1 MEILDVLSHG
11 WSYEGGNAIHAVADT
26 VENVRSLQRPLAIVI
41 VQLRGVALDV
51 LQMLRSIVGF
61 GDVLGV
67 GDRIAVYDNVVV
79 GVELAGVLRGDV
91 CVTIKCLGV
100 N

>member
-1 MEILDVLSHG
+1 
-11 WSYEGGNAIHAVADT
+11 
-26 VENVRSLQRPLAIVI
+26 
-41 VQLRGVALDV
+41 
-51 LQMLRSIVGF
+51 MLRSIVGF

-100 N
+100 NWV